1 MCRPNLRYCKDLK
14 RIQKRRVKDLRKVF
28 VFFVFAVF
36 ASLAIFAAG
45 ATPTTIS
52 TATILGTP
60 STTTVVALV
69 NGQPIYSNILDMA
82 ANVAPTLNQLKNIN
96 PQMYTY
102 MTTTKEGFD
111 FLAAYDRSVLN
122 NLVDSV
128 LMEQIAQKNYNI
140 VVTDDQAMAQ
150 VKAQV
155 AQMLAAYGLTEDQF
169 SQYLQSQGYGDI
181 NQFEKN
187 SLFTMK
193 FSMTL
198 DQLKKVVTASAT
210 VTTAEAQQYYNAN
223 IANYQNPPEIDVE
236 HISLSSQSTAASVLA
251 LIKSGKITF
260 ESAAA
265 KYSLDTQ
272 TNNNNGD
279 LGWIP
284 QSANMPS
291 FEVQL
296 FAANIG
302 DIIGPVQVQ
311 NNWELFKLVG
321 KKGPSV
327 QSFADAQSSIIQ
339 TLLTQKQS
347 QIWSNW
353 LQNVFQPFKNSST
366 IKIMI

>member
-1 MCRPNLRYCKDLK
+1 
-14 RIQKRRVKDLRKVF
+14 VKDLRKVA
-28 VFFVFAVF
+28 VFFIFAVF

-45 ATPTTIS
+45 ATPTILS

-82 ANVAPTLNQLKNIN
+82 ANVSPTLSQLKNIN
-96 PQMYTY
+96 PQMYNY
-102 MTTTKEGFD
+102 MTTTKDGFD
-111 FLAAYDRSVLN
+111 FLSAYDKSVLS

-140 VVTDDQAMAQ
+140 VVTDAQAMAQ

-155 AQMLAAYGLTEDQF
+155 AQMLSSYGLTEDQF

-181 NQFEKN
+181 NQFEQN

-198 DQLKKVVTASAT
+198 DQLKKVVTSSAT

-223 IANYQNPPEIDVE
+223 IANFQNPPEIDVE

-260 ESAAA
+260 ESAASR
-265 KYSLDTQ
+265 YSLDTN
-272 TNNNNGD
+272 TKNNNGD

-284 QSANMPS
+284 QSANMPD
-291 FEVQL
+291 FETQL

-311 NNWELFKLVG
+311 SSWELFKVVG

-327 QSFADAQSSIIQ
+327 QSFADAQSNIIQ
-339 TLLTQKQS
+339 QLLTQKQS

-353 LQNVFQPFKNSST
+353 LKNVFQPFKNSST
-366 IKIMI
+366 IKIML